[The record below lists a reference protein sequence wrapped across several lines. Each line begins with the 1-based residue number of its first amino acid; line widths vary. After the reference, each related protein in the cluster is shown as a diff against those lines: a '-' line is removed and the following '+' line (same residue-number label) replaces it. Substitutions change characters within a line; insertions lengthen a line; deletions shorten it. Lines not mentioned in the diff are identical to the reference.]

1 MVAKRAA
8 SSFLTSTPRISTPI
22 CGPSRRTSII
32 AASSPGPRWAA
43 APRGRK
49 LNSRTRREKA
59 PGPALSRAPRGAG
72 RAYHGAMP
80 IPLAGREGSIPW
92 LVIGSVWITLAIA
105 SGLYFSFPVFF
116 VALVEEF
123 GWSRGATAAAF
134 SISSVVQGLI
144 SPLVGMLV
152 DRLGPRRVMLG
163 GAALLGLGCTLSS
176 RVTSLA
182 TLYLMVG
189 VLAAIGA
196 CAVSWV
202 PSGAL
207 IARWFTERRG
217 SMMGLAF
224 SGMGAGVLVM
234 GPLAQWLIAGHG
246 WRVAYLVLGV
256 GTLAVLL
263 PLIWLGVREAPA
275 PPPRPSGE
283 PQIEKPDDRG
293 DVVDALR
300 TRAFWALFF
309 AYLCTPLAVFS
320 VVTHSVAFAVDHGFP
335 RLFVAGIFGLTGLL
349 SVVGRVV
356 FGIAADRI
364 GRATS
369 ATVSYGCTAVGILCL
384 LGLEVWP
391 HVAALYTY
399 AVFFGLGFGARGPII
414 TAIAAQIFPG
424 RRFGVIYGLL
434 SVGNGIGGGLAPWF
448 GGFVHDLTG
457 SYRIAFLIAVGF
469 CAIGSMCFWLA
480 RPRRPAL

>member
-1 MVAKRAA
+1 V
-8 SSFLTSTPRISTPI
+8 
-22 CGPSRRTSII
+22 
-32 AASSPGPRWAA
+32 
-43 APRGRK
+43 
-49 LNSRTRREKA
+49 
-59 PGPALSRAPRGAG
+59 
-72 RAYHGAMP
+72 
-80 IPLAGREGSIPW
+80 
-92 LVIGSVWITLAIA
+92 VIGTVWITLAIA

-123 GWSRGATAAAF
+123 GWSRGATALAF
-134 SISSVVQGLI
+134 SISSVVQGVI

-163 GAALLGLGCTLSS
+163 GAVLLGVACTLSS
-176 RVTSLA
+176 RIGSLA
-182 TLYLMVG
+182 SLYLMVG
-189 VLAAIGA
+189 VLAAIGV

-202 PSGAL
+202 PTGAL

-246 WRVAYLVLGV
+246 WRVAYLTLGV
-256 GTLAVLL
+256 GTLIVLL

-275 PPPRPSGE
+275 PPRRSEE
-283 PQIEKPDDRG
+283 PAAAATARDE
-293 DVVDALR
+293 VTDALR

-349 SVVGRVV
+349 SVVGRIG
-356 FGIAADRI
+356 FGFAADRI

-369 ATVSYGCTAVGILCL
+369 ATISYGCTALGTLCL
-384 LGLEVWP
+384 LTLEVWP
-391 HVAALYTY
+391 HAAGLYGY
-399 AVFFGLGFGARGPII
+399 ALLFGLGFGARGPII
-414 TAIAAQIFPG
+414 TAIASQLFPG
-424 RRFGVIYGLL
+424 RRFGVIYGFL
-434 SVGNGIGGGLAPWF
+434 SVGNGIGGGVAPWF
-448 GGFVHDLTG
+448 GGFVHDVTG
-457 SYRIAFLIAVGF
+457 SYRIAFLVAVSFCAVGS
-469 CAIGSMCFWLA
+469 ACFWLA
-480 RPRRPAL
+480 RPPRRER